1 MPVFKSGKGQA
12 PAWCEMQYFDIVE
25 LTPGQTHR
33 YERVGVKEK
42 LIVGQGECLITVGDE
57 QVQAETKTN
66 LDLPAGD
73 AVFEVK
79 EVQSP
84 TTLIRM
90 CGDWGEELGGSG
102 LFAVENSDA
111 PQDKG
116 DPVDYEKTTNFDSHF
131 HDCDEYWILYEGGGT
146 AVTEGKSYQVGPG
159 DCVATG
165 MGHHHDF
172 PTVSEHVKSVYFETT
187 MQGEKR
193 RSHLWDHT
201 HGKARPQA
209 DRV

>member
-25 LTPGQTHR
+25 LAPGATHR
-33 YERVGVKEK
+33 YERLGKKEK
-42 LIVGQGECLITVGDE
+42 LIVGKGNCLIALGAE

-73 AVFEVK
+73 VVFEVK

-102 LFAVENSDA
+102 LFAAENSPE

-116 DPVDYEKTTNFDSHF
+116 DAVDYEKTTNFDSHF
-131 HDCDEYWILYEGGGT
+131 HDCDEYWIVYEGGGT
-146 AVTEGKSYQVGPG
+146 AVTEGKHYQVGPG

-172 PTVSEHVKSVYFETT
+172 PNVSAPMKAVYFETT

-201 HGKARPQA
+201 HGKAQPQA
-209 DRV
+209 ERI